1 MGNWTNKISCSFS
14 RQKIW
19 DYIPL
24 IHDQSHQHRLMVM
37 ESVILSELTQSK
49 IRVFTISENKNGWDW
64 NHSPMLG
71 VWPWNASHR
80 KPDSPL
86 GIKRGDMWRQSPL
99 NCCWSGKIPLK
110 WGQFPL
116 PVPNLSGDRSLR
128 SLRGEFGGGA
138 EERFQGSQ
146 GGAALRVEVL
156 EDQVFG
162 RYIQQ
167 KWGAI
172 CHI

>member
-1 MGNWTNKISCSFS
+1 
-14 RQKIW
+14 
-19 DYIPL
+19 
-24 IHDQSHQHRLMVM
+24 
-37 ESVILSELTQSK
+37 
-49 IRVFTISENKNGWDW
+49 
-64 NHSPMLG
+64 
-71 VWPWNASHR
+71 
-80 KPDSPL
+80 
-86 GIKRGDMWRQSPL
+86 
-99 NCCWSGKIPLK
+99 LK

-167 KWGAI
+167 KNGGQYVI
-172 CHI
+172 FNYIYIYYTYIYIL

>member
-1 MGNWTNKISCSFS
+1 
-14 RQKIW
+14 
-19 DYIPL
+19 
-24 IHDQSHQHRLMVM
+24 
-37 ESVILSELTQSK
+37 
-49 IRVFTISENKNGWDW
+49 
-64 NHSPMLG
+64 
-71 VWPWNASHR
+71 
-80 KPDSPL
+80 
-86 GIKRGDMWRQSPL
+86 
-99 NCCWSGKIPLK
+99 LK

-167 KWGAI
+167 KMGGQYVI
-172 CHI
+172 FNYIYMYVYIIYIIYTIYYIYIILYILDTLYILYIYYIIYIIYI

>member
-1 MGNWTNKISCSFS
+1 MG
-14 RQKIW
+14 
-19 DYIPL
+19 IPL
-24 IHDQSHQHRLMVM
+24 IHDQSRQHRLMVM
-37 ESVILSELTQSK
+37 ESVILSEQQGIPTFFFQWQFWKKNLTQSK

-64 NHSPMLG
+64 NHPPMLG
-71 VWPWNASHR
+71 VWPWMHLTL
-80 KPDSPL
+80 PDYPL
-86 GIKRGDMWRQSPL
+86 VIKRGDMWRQSPL

-116 PVPNLSGDRSLR
+116 TVPNPSGDRSLR

-146 GGAALRVEVL
+146 GGAALRMEVL

-162 RYIQQ
+162 RYIQ
-167 KWGAI
+167 KNGGAI

>member
-1 MGNWTNKISCSFS
+1 
-14 RQKIW
+14 
-19 DYIPL
+19 
-24 IHDQSHQHRLMVM
+24 
-37 ESVILSELTQSK
+37 
-49 IRVFTISENKNGWDW
+49 
-64 NHSPMLG
+64 
-71 VWPWNASHR
+71 
-80 KPDSPL
+80 
-86 GIKRGDMWRQSPL
+86 
-99 NCCWSGKIPLK
+99 LK

-146 GGAALRVEVL
+146 GGAGLRVEVL

-167 KWGAI
+167 KMGGNMSYLIIYIYILYIYIYIVIFKWIVG
-172 CHI
+172 